1 MAPSAAWL
9 AGAGSQR
16 FASLLILR
24 LVQRGRGPEVQVI
37 CFDPSIRSE
46 VIRKQTLPHA
56 VKVFQ
61 NREKMA
67 DMVEAWAAREQI
79 GIHSRYWGG
88 HVPMQPDIQEDSV
101 KLCMVFLERL
111 TRRDTMA
118 SIFPEAD
125 DEDGFQQLRFAKAD

>member
-1 MAPSAAWL
+1 M
-9 AGAGSQR
+9 
-16 FASLLILR
+16 
-24 LVQRGRGPEVQVI
+24 QVI

-61 NREKMA
+61 NREKTA
-67 DMVEAWAAREQI
+67 DMVGAWAAREQI

-101 KLCMVFLERL
+101 KLCMVFVERL
-111 TRRDTMA
+111 TRRDMMA
-118 SIFPEAD
+118 SIFPGAD
-125 DEDGFQQLRFAKAD
+125 DDEGFQQLGFVRAY